1 MLKKLVKKITSKPM
15 LMAIAAVVAVAAL
28 YYYSQGFSSPLVGM
42 SNANEAAKA
51 VDDSPSSCAAGGN
64 NFVPAAPM
72 GQNGGNGAGH
82 SSFKSLHHEKVF
94 TIPE

>member
-28 YYYSQGFSSPLVGM
+28 YYYSQGFSNPLVGM
-42 SNANEAAKA
+42 SNANEAAEA
-51 VDDSPSSCAAGGN
+51 VDAPSNCAAGGN

-72 GQNGGNGAGH
+72 GQT
-82 SSFKSLHHEKVF
+82 LEKLLPMVL
-94 TIPE
+94 